1 MHEAVLSQVQ
11 AVCLLC
17 CSYLFYAL
25 NGEDKGL
32 YRVDLDSIHQSAKP
46 KSKHIVTISDLS
58 AFMVDFDNVQL
69 YFPNNSMDTIMSCFL
84 DGSDVKDFRPKVV
97 ARAYHGIT
105 SMAYYNRSFFW
116 TDGQNTWGE
125 EYDPGFSQY
134 RHNNLLL
141 FDPPYSGF
149 HLYHPKAQPTPGEN
163 R

>member
-1 MHEAVLSQVQ
+1 
-11 AVCLLC
+11 
-17 CSYLFYAL
+17 
-25 NGEDKGL
+25 
-32 YRVDLDSIHQSAKP
+32 
-46 KSKHIVTISDLS
+46 
-58 AFMVDFDNVQL
+58 MVDFDNVQL

-163 R
+163 RWFDENTFTIYTFELIWKTSVCCLLVYMWHLNYQHKS